1 MFVVQLREIARV
13 LGSRGSLEISEILE
27 NFDVLVKISISQT
40 AWVAGP
46 GISAIGAPHGTLQKK
61 YTSSFGELDSKHG
74 I

>member
-1 MFVVQLREIARV
+1 M
-13 LGSRGSLEISEILE
+13 
-27 NFDVLVKISISQT
+27 FDVLVKIVTSQV

-46 GISAIGAPHGTLQKK
+46 GISAVGAPHGTLQKK

>member
-1 MFVVQLREIARV
+1 MDLDTLVAAQRRETARV
-13 LGSRGSLEISEILE
+13 LGLQGVPAEP
-27 NFDVLVKISISQT
+27 DVLVNISISQT